1 MRAILQNVNFRR
13 MWIAAAVLSLGDAVM
28 QMGLLEFFHQHGYDV
43 QTETARLL
51 FAVSLP
57 GVFFGLVAMAYLDRW
72 QRRSVLMMSDAWR
85 AVTVVIIVMW
95 LLPVVRG
102 RLESRGL
109 LVVYA
114 MIFVNG
120 AITIFYYPARYA
132 MVPNL
137 VESEHLIQANTLL
150 TSSVAV
156 ANVAGRG
163 IGGFVAERMGV
174 EWAVMSNALAYL
186 ISLGLVWSIQMKL
199 HATTSGAAAH
209 PEGGWGEM
217 KVGLVY
223 LWKHKTAMP
232 LVALAGALAFMGA
245 VFIVV
250 FIGYSMR
257 TLGLNAGGV
266 GYLFVAL
273 GVGGAA
279 GMITVTRA
287 KRLARSAWLP
297 FFQLLIGGAM
307 LVLMSQ
313 VKNPW
318 LAALILAVLAS
329 VGAPLMILLDA
340 RLQEAVGDQRR
351 GAVFAARG
359 MLTSITMVGAFWLQ
373 FGTEF
378 FRRTPAPVV
387 MMWLGW
393 GSMAAALLTVVMFL
407 ARRRQAQ

>member
-1 MRAILQNVNFRR
+1 
-13 MWIAAAVLSLGDAVM
+13 
-28 QMGLLEFFHQHGYDV
+28 
-43 QTETARLL
+43 
-51 FAVSLP
+51 
-57 GVFFGLVAMAYLDRW
+57 
-72 QRRSVLMMSDAWR
+72 
-85 AVTVVIIVMW
+85 
-95 LLPVVRG
+95 
-102 RLESRGL
+102 
-109 LVVYA
+109 
-114 MIFVNG
+114 
-120 AITIFYYPARYA
+120 
-132 MVPNL
+132 
-137 VESEHLIQANTLL
+137 
-150 TSSVAV
+150 
-156 ANVAGRG
+156 
-163 IGGFVAERMGV
+163 
-174 EWAVMSNALAYL
+174 
-186 ISLGLVWSIQMKL
+186 
-199 HATTSGAAAH
+199 
-209 PEGGWGEM
+209 
-217 KVGLVY
+217 
-223 LWKHKTAMP
+223 
-232 LVALAGALAFMGA
+232 VALAGALAFMGA

-273 GVGGAA
+273 GIGGAA
-279 GMITVTRA
+279 GMIMVTHA

-313 VKNPW
+313 VNNPW
-318 LAALILAVLAS
+318 LAALVLAVLAS

-359 MLTSITMVGAFWLQ
+359 MLTSITMVVAFWLQ